1 VARIA
6 RKDMTARGFFIAGT
20 DTGVGKTY
28 ATVALLQ
35 AAARLGYTT
44 LGMKPV
50 AAGFEQRDGMWVN
63 DDVAALTAAST
74 VKAEARLIN
83 PYTLRAAI
91 APHIAA
97 DHQGVSLRIPPVRAA
112 YTALAA
118 QADVVL
124 VEGVGGLCVPLD
136 AEHDMADLAL
146 ALGLPVILVVG
157 MRLGCLNHAVLTA
170 EVMRARGLSL
180 AAWVAN
186 DLGTGM
192 AEFEANLSTLTQRL
206 GGPPLA
212 VLPWQPTPCP
222 ERASD
227 AVVLSRWTALLI
239 ESVLTN

>member
-1 VARIA
+1 
-6 RKDMTARGFFIAGT
+6 MTARGFFIAGT
-20 DTGVGKTY
+20 DTGVGKTH
-28 ATVALLQ
+28 ATAALLY
-35 AAARLGYTT
+35 AAAQLGYQTV
-44 LGMKPV
+44 GMKPV
-50 AAGFEQRDGMWVN
+50 AAGFEQRDGAWVN

-83 PYTLRAAI
+83 PYALRVAI

-97 DHQGVSLRIPPVRAA
+97 EQQGVNLRIPPVTAA

-157 MRLGCLNHAVLTA
+157 MRLGCLSHAVLTA

-206 GGPPLA
+206 GGPPLV
-212 VLPWQPTPCP
+212 VLPWEPMLRP
-222 ERASD
+222 ERTGD
-227 AVVLSRWTALLI
+227 AVVLSRWAALLRGA
-239 ESVLTN
+239 